1 LSFLYRSRLSL
12 SDSQYSGSHSHCYK
26 TIQKVI
32 ILLVNNSR
40 KKLQQSDVWKH
51 EFEALVSLSD
61 ELIPQFIQAMDGE
74 KDPRNLLVAFKIF
87 KLMMRVLDI
96 SKYIEDLFE
105 LLWCYFPITFKPP
118 PNDPYAITS
127 EELKQHLRECIAAT
141 PYFAKFAMPS
151 LQEKLENT
159 SDIVKVV

>member
-1 LSFLYRSRLSL
+1 LS
-12 SDSQYSGSHSHCYK
+12 
-26 TIQKVI
+26 I
-32 ILLVNNSR
+32 ILGRNYSSLTF
-40 KKLQQSDVWKH
+40 WKH
-51 EFEALVSLSD
+51 GFEALGSLSD

-74 KDPRNLLVAFKIF
+74 KDPRNLLIAFKIF

>member
-1 LSFLYRSRLSL
+1 MSFLYRSRLSL
-12 SDSQYSGSHSHCYK
+12 NDNLYSGSHSHYYK

-32 ILLVNNSR
+32 ILFFYHFR
-40 KKLQQSDVWKH
+40 KILQHPDFYKH
-51 EFEALVSLSD
+51 DFKALVSLSD

-74 KDPRNLLVAFKIF
+74 KDPRNLLIAFKIF
-87 KLMMRVLDI
+87 RLMTRVLDI